1 MITKPNAEEL
11 LEKATNRYE
20 LIIAVSK
27 RARQIV
33 SGTIPKI
40 ETEEKSEI
48 TISSL
53 ELAQDKYAIIKKTRK

>member
-53 ELAQDKYAIIKKTRK
+53 ELAQDKYAIIKKTKK